1 MRLLIFSFFTICA
14 AQLQAQQK
22 NIYYPSGFVQF
33 SYQVKDGRLNGDFV
47 SYYENGFVK
56 AKVNFIQGQKQGIW
70 KAWDTTGIL
79 RTERNYRDNYDF
91 DIVAEWTKT
100 GCGISADEVSNKN
113 NKLHTSTSAMDDVI
127 YRQRFWKKALPVAS
141 NSKLYD
147 NEFRNLLI
155 KGIGDGTIAAF
166 SDDRFVNVIPVI
178 TATQLLNKTPIEFI
192 TKEDHIFSAGDQ
204 QMKYRMIGLGLSYK
218 EQESEK
224 TIWIYYPDLLTKLPG
239 NEVVKGFQNNLFITE
254 IDKTTAQ
261 SRENSSRKVQEIEK
275 IFLLLGEA
283 DYEAQAWI
291 YLLNKDIAIK

>member
-14 AQLQAQQK
+14 VQLQAQQK

-56 AKVNFIQGQKQGIW
+56 AKGNFIQGQKQGIW
-70 KAWDTTGIL
+70 KAWDTSGIL

-100 GCGISADEVSNKN
+100 GCGLSPDEVSSKNK
-113 NKLHTSTSAMDDVI
+113 KLHTSTSAMDDVI
-127 YRQRFWKKALPVAS
+127 YRQRFWKKALPVAT
-141 NSKLYD
+141 NSKLYN

-155 KGIGDGTIAAF
+155 KGIGDGTIAVF
-166 SDDRFVNVIPVI
+166 SDDRFVHVIPVI
-178 TATQLLNKTPIEFI
+178 TATQLLNETPIEFI
-192 TKEDHIFSAGDQ
+192 TKEDHIFSGGDQ

-261 SRENSSRKVQEIEK
+261 SRENSSRKVQENEK

-291 YLLNKDIAIK
+291 YLLNKDIAGK

>member
-1 MRLLIFSFFTICA
+1 MRLLIFSFFTICTV
-14 AQLQAQQK
+14 QLQAQQK

-56 AKVNFIQGQKQGIW
+56 AKGNFIQGQKQGIW
-70 KAWDTTGIL
+70 KAWDTSGIL

-100 GCGISADEVSNKN
+100 GCGLSPDEVSSKNK
-113 NKLHTSTSAMDDVI
+113 KLHTSTSAMDDVI
-127 YRQRFWKKALPVAS
+127 YRQRFWKKALPVAT
-141 NSKLYD
+141 NSKLYN

-178 TATQLLNKTPIEFI
+178 TATQLLNETPIEFI
-192 TKEDHIFSAGDQ
+192 TKEDHIFSVGDQ
-204 QMKYRMIGLGLSYK
+204 QMKYRMIGLGLIYK

-261 SRENSSRKVQEIEK
+261 SRENSSRKVQENEK

-291 YLLNKDIAIK
+291 YLLNKDIAGK